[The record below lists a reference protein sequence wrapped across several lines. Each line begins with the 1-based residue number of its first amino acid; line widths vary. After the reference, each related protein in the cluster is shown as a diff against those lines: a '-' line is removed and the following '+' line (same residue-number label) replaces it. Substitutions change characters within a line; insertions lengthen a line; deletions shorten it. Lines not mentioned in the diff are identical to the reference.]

1 MAQSAIPTRAT
12 LRREYEATVPV
23 GDESALLQSELRV
36 LEDARER
43 LRALRTTRVDLAR
56 RAAEH
61 RRKLHDWKGKVPR
74 ALGAPPPEE
83 CPVTADMP
91 CVAIAELVRPT
102 RLGREN
108 GTAALRFLPPYV
120 RAMEG
125 IERFE
130 KAWILLRAVEYIHLA
145 GARNPS
151 LCQPELLESKLH
163 LVLVDVVERRGRS
176 AVDKE
181 LLIVNGID
189 ADAVLAQSKDVL
201 VVDIKPYLSYCE
213 AFPDEIASTEGA
225 VGAVRVASGGEKDAM
240 AIDGVRM

>member
-1 MAQSAIPTRAT
+1 MAPSTIPTRAT

-43 LRALRTTRVDLAR
+43 LRELRTTRVDLAR

-74 ALGAPPPEE
+74 ALGAPPPQE
-83 CPVTADMP
+83 CPATADMP
-91 CVAIAELVRPT
+91 CVVIAELVRPT

-108 GTAALRFLPPYV
+108 GTAALRFLPLYV

-130 KAWILLRAVEYIHLA
+130 KAWVVLRAVEDIHLA

-151 LCQPELLESKLH
+151 LCQPEHPESKLH

-181 LLIVNGID
+181 ILIVNGID
-189 ADAVLAQSKDVL
+189 ADAVLAQNKDVL

-213 AFPDEIASTEGA
+213 AFPDEIASTGLA
-225 VGAVRVASGGEKDAM
+225 VEAIGVTSGSERDAM
-240 AIDGVRM
+240 ACNGV